1 MGIGHVALG
10 LGLESVSPRLNAGLL
25 IFSAFLADFLLGW
38 FGLFGWESYQ
48 YPPDYASKHYIL
60 FTFP

>member
-38 FGLFGWESYQ
+38 FVLFGWESYQ
-48 YPPDYASKHYIL
+48 
-60 FTFP
+60 